1 MFNNIKS
8 HSLLYKR
15 KIYTRYT
22 ENFKYIIGMFSSNTK
37 KTNKY
42 KENRINKMEFTKNT
56 LTNNEDSFLTEA

>member
-15 KIYTRYT
+15 KIYKRYT

-37 KTNKY
+37 KTDKY

-56 LTNNEDSFLTEA
+56 LTNNEVSFLTEA